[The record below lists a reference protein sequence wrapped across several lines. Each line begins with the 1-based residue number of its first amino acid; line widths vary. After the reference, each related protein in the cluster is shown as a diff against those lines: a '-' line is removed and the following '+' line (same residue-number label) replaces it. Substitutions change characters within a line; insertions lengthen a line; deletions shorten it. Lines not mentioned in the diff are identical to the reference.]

1 LDIDMAKHKEPTLW
15 SPIKVV
21 VDGIEVKG
29 SYSVDNTDWMTVRM
43 DGGGTKSAHG
53 GPGAEGV
60 ARLMLTELLNRP
72 SQR

>member
-1 LDIDMAKHKEPTLW
+1 MAKQKEPTFW

-21 VDGIEVKG
+21 INGIEVKG

-43 DGGGTKSAHG
+43 DGGGAKRARG
-53 GPGAEGV
+53 GPAAEGV
-60 ARLMLTELLNRP
+60 ARLMLSELFNES